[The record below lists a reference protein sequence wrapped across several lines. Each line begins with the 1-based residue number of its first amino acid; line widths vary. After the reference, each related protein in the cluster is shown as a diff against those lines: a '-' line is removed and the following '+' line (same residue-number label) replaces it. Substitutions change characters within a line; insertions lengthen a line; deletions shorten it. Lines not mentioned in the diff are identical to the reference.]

1 MTMFTEAY
9 IGYDRTEEEMK
20 GRTCT
25 CPETGNPDEFGDG
38 SSLPCMSDM
47 NGMCGYPEIHCHNCV
62 YCQKK

>member
-1 MTMFTEAY
+1 MFYDAY

-25 CPETGNPDEFGDG
+25 CPETGHPDEFGDG

-47 NGMCGYPEIHCHNCV
+47 NGLYGYPAITCRNCS
-62 YCQKK
+62 YCQKV